1 MDSKEVTLDE
11 QEAAAAQHQKRKANA
26 AFQIV
31 NEASTNILGK
41 IEFKDHSVGSRSAIM
56 GICKH

>member
-1 MDSKEVTLDE
+1 MDSKIDSHDE
-11 QEAAAAQHQKRKANA
+11 QQAAAAQHQKRKANA

-41 IEFKDHSVGSRSAIM
+41 IDGDS
-56 GICKH
+56 